1 MDHKMNTTEFRDGFR
16 IGAGLTSQ
24 SAADDHWA
32 WYSRQLSDREREEIE
47 AGGYDAGFEQG
58 TEFRELYC

>member
-1 MDHKMNTTEFRDGFR
+1 MNTTEFRDGFR

-32 WYSRQLSDREREEIE
+32 WYSRQLSDRQREEIE
-47 AGGYDAGFEQG
+47 SEGYAAGYQMGVA
-58 TEFRELYC
+58 FREFYPQATH